1 MKTFISRDL
10 HESSAPCA
18 SAEMNHVESSLSLLP
33 APSLPVTI
41 TIQRTPFAQRRRWPA
56 WLFSCAAHILLLILV
71 LWGFERVIEEPPPTI
86 RLVFVEPPPP
96 PPAPL
101 GAPAATGTTPIP
113 EQPPAVVEKPQQ
125 EKPKEPIKPQ
135 QLEPDRLKIAKKN
148 KKPEPVAQPKPE
160 PVSPATP
167 NPGPDMATKG
177 TAEPQPGIATGAVSG
192 VPGGVVGGV
201 AGGVVGGTI
210 GGTGTGPIPVGQVA
224 NPPLLISRVVPDYP
238 RLARQRGIEG
248 LVVLEAVL
256 DLQGKIE
263 EDIKVVQSLPPLDD
277 AAIKALRQWRF
288 KPAQDHHGRLVRV
301 ILEVPIRFVL
311 K

>member
-1 MKTFISRDL
+1 MKDLISQNIN
-10 HESSAPCA
+10 EA
-18 SAEMNHVESSLSLLP
+18 SASCVSAGTHHSELFLFSPSPSSV
-33 APSLPVTI
+33 PVAI
-41 TIQRTPFAQRRRWPA
+41 TAQPTPFAQRRRWLA
-56 WLFSCAAHILLLILV
+56 WILSCAAHILLLVLA
-71 LWGFERVIEEPPPTI
+71 LWGVERVIEEPPPTI

-101 GAPAATGTTPIP
+101 GAPAATGTAPIA
-113 EQPPAVVEKPQQ
+113 EQPPAVVEKPPQ
-125 EKPKEPIKPQ
+125 EKPEEPIKPKRQ
-135 QLEPDRLKIAKKN
+135 EADRLKIAKKN
-148 KKPEPVAQPKPE
+148 KKPEPVSQPKPE
-160 PVSPATP
+160 PASPATP
-167 NPGPDMATKG
+167 EPGPDMTIQG
-177 TAEPQPGIATGAVSG
+177 TAAPQPGVATGAVSG

-201 AGGVVGGTI
+201 AGGVVGGII
-210 GGTGTGPIPVGQVA
+210 GGTGTGPLPVGQVA
-224 NPPLLISRVVPDYP
+224 NPPQLISRVVPDYP

-263 EDIKVVQSLPPLDD
+263 EDIKVLQSIPPLDD

-288 KPAQDHHGRLVRV
+288 KPAQDHHGRVVRV